1 MFKRVLLCYDGSDV
15 GRNALKRGAELAML
29 VNAQVFVLSVV
40 SASADTAAVA
50 AGSVGTVCLV
60 DQEADYQASLQE
72 SIEWLK
78 ARGVAA
84 EGCLV
89 RGDTIEAIV
98 AQAKRVDS
106 DLVVVGHYPKPT
118 GGRWWSGAQRGSLAE
133 RLNCSV
139 LIAFSEA

>member
-40 SASADTAAVA
+40 SAGADTAAVA
-50 AGSVGTVCLV
+50 AGSVGTICLV
-60 DQEADYQASLQE
+60 DQEADYQSSLLE

-98 AQAKRVDS
+98 AQAKKVDS

-118 GGRWWSGAQRGSLAE
+118 GGRWWSGAERGSLAE
-133 RLNCSV
+133 RLNCCV
-139 LIAFSEA
+139 LIAVSEA